1 MRSQTR
7 AGYPSRSMGHP
18 SYATEEVRIDR
29 TLTLR
34 HPTHPRHDT
43 RCGYTTTTRTHRA
56 PRSYPHHHRATGH
69 AYRRTPHHH
78 ADRPHVHVPTYH
90 AHTRHDARCECM
102 SGGGSACCARRKTH
116 YRKPSPQ
123 GRSCGRPTEATGP
136 FAPATCSHRAIRA
149 AMHRRA
155 TTCAHRGLLLRQ
167 ATAPRHLPTWRLV
180 QSPDRGR
187 RGVVAQMQVWMV
199 RSPPCGAVEETCV
212 RPRRETI
219 RHTPESRGMGRRRG
233 ACGIDRMCHACMRAI
248 RKST

>member
-56 PRSYPHHHRATGH
+56 PRSYPHHHRATSH
-69 AYRRTPHHH
+69 THQRTTHRHTP
-78 ADRPHVHVPTYH
+78 RPHDYAPTYH
-90 AHTRHDARCECM
+90 SHTRHDARCGCM
-102 SGGGSACCARRKTH
+102 SGGGSACCACHAQQRRLMDYSCRATAVHEALVALRICHAPRAQIQRATPSRRKTH

-123 GRSCGRPTEATGP
+123 GRACGRPTEATRP

-155 TTCAHRGLLLRQ
+155 TTGAHRAPHSYPRHHRATGHAHRRIPHRRATTGAHPGLLLRQ

-180 QSPDRGR
+180 
-187 RGVVAQMQVWMV
+187 
-199 RSPPCGAVEETCV
+199 
-212 RPRRETI
+212 
-219 RHTPESRGMGRRRG
+219 
-233 ACGIDRMCHACMRAI
+233 
-248 RKST
+248 